1 MFGQQSTMCSADHVG
16 NLVNQRSAMKSSGR
30 IAQLMM
36 HTSPLEQTGARDA
49 GGMNVYVVETAKR
62 LANSGISVDIFTR
75 ATSASLPPR
84 VEIVPGVEVHH
95 ITAGPYEGLTKE
107 ELPSQMCTMA
117 SELLR
122 VEANHP
128 RGYYDL
134 IHSHYWISGQ
144 VGLLAADRWDVPLV
158 HTMHTM
164 AKVKNLALADHDQPE
179 PVARAIGEEQIVAGA
194 KALIANTDAE
204 AANLVTLYDACPD
217 RVHVVAPGVDL
228 DHFSPGG
235 GRREARVQLGLDK
248 DSLILAF
255 VGRIQPHKG
264 PDVLISAAG
273 EMIKHDPLMKSKLQI
288 LIIGGVSG
296 GTGEELGRLQALAR
310 FLGIHDR
317 IKFIPPVS
325 REELPHWYRAADLV
339 CVPSHS
345 ESLGLVALE
354 AQACGTPVVAAAVGG
369 LRTAVADGFSGSLVD
384 GHDSRSWSAV
394 LTRLLQEPQRRIALS
409 MGALQHARR
418 FGWEATARGTIDIY
432 DRLLAEPSAV
442 VRSLA

>member
-1 MFGQQSTMCSADHVG
+1 
-16 NLVNQRSAMKSSGR
+16 MKHNAR

-36 HTSPLEQTGARDA
+36 HTSPLDQTGSGDA

-62 LANSGISVDIFTR
+62 LAKSGIAVDIFTR
-75 ATSASLPPR
+75 ATSAKLPPV
-84 VEIVPGVEVHH
+84 VEISPGVEVHN
-95 ITAGPYEGLTKE
+95 ITAGPYEGLSKE
-107 ELPSQMCTMA
+107 DLPSQMCTMA

-122 VEANHP
+122 VEASKP

-144 VGLLAADRWDVPLV
+144 VGLLAAQRWNVPLV

-164 AKVKNLALADHDQPE
+164 ARVKNLSLADHENPE
-179 PVARAIGEEQIVAGA
+179 PVAREIGEEQIVASA
-194 KALIANTDAE
+194 QALIANTDAE
-204 AANLVTLYDACPD
+204 AANLVSLYNACPD
-217 RVHVVAPGVDL
+217 RVHVVVPGVDL

-235 GRREARVQLGLDK
+235 GKREARVQLGIDK

-273 EMIKHDPLMKSKLQI
+273 EMVKHDPLIKSKLQV

-296 GTGEELGRLQALAR
+296 GNGEELSRLRTLAK
-310 FLGIHDR
+310 FLGIEER
-317 IKFIPPVS
+317 VKFIPAVA
-325 REELPHWYRAADLV
+325 REELPHWYRAADIV

-345 ESLGLVALE
+345 ESFGLVALE

-384 GHDSRSWSAV
+384 GHDPRSWSAV
-394 LTRLLQEPQRRIALS
+394 LTRLLQEPQRRVTLS

-418 FGWEATARGTIDIY
+418 FGWETTARGTIDIY
-432 DRLLAEPSAV
+432 DRVLDEPSAV
-442 VRSLA
+442 IRSLA